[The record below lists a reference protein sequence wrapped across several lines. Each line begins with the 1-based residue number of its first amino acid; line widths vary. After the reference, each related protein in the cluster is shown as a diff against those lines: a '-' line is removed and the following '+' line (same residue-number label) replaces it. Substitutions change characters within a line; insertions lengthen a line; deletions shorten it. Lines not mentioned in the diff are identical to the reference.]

1 MKKIFSLPKYHGLR
15 PRIIKERDVAPR
27 GVLQG
32 TRGFTRGVPV
42 IFAFILLC
50 GCGYTTRGFVYGS
63 NKIFIVPVV
72 NKINI
77 TTENRRYSNFTV
89 YPILLEE
96 RLTNKIVNRF
106 NTDGHIKVTSK
117 EEGALKLSSEITQY
131 TKEAMRYDGS
141 EDVKEQRLRL
151 YVKIKLLDPDG
162 KTIKEREV
170 VGETSFFL
178 MGPNSVSEPTA
189 QESLLGDTSRR
200 ILEVV
205 VEEW

>member
-1 MKKIFSLPKYHGLR
+1 MKKIL
-15 PRIIKERDVAPR
+15 
-27 GVLQG
+27 
-32 TRGFTRGVPV
+32 
-42 IFAFILLC
+42 IFVFILLC
-50 GCGYTTRGFVYGS
+50 GCGYTTRGFVYSS
-63 NKIFIVPVV
+63 NKIFIVPSL

-96 RLTNKIVNRF
+96 RLTNKIINRF
-106 NTDGHIKVTSK
+106 NVDGHIKVINK
-117 EEGALKLSSEITQY
+117 EEGALKLSSEITEY

-189 QESLLGDTSRR
+189 QEGLLDDTSRR